1 MIILKIFGAGGNR
14 QERIEKALYRFLFP
28 AKPGLDND
36 SDDYFREAPD
46 LHPPQDAPPRDRCL
60 RNKRR
65 GAGSSPL

>member
-1 MIILKIFGAGGNR
+1 MIITKVFGAGGNR

-46 LHPPQDAPPRDRCL
+46 PRPPQDTPPRDRCP
-60 RNKRR
+60 NHKQR
-65 GAGSSPL
+65 GAGSSPF